1 MKINRSGRSTP
12 LTDQL
17 FLKIL
22 ESFVEKSHRLYWAI
36 AWYTGERPTAILR
49 LPQASV
55 YGSGGQPLKAIVFSG
70 RSRKCG
76 RTREVP
82 IARKL
87 HPYLLAYR
95 PDPGLLMFPS
105 RRSPDR
111 EIHRRTMDAAFRRA
125 LIRAK
130 LTGLGLSLYSARR
143 GFCSGLAAK
152 GVGLATIQTLTGH
165 QSLSVLSRYIETD
178 PMDERSIAAINL
190 L

>member
-1 MKINRSGRSTP
+1 MKINRTGRSTP

-22 ESFVEKSHRLYWAI
+22 DAFSENAHRLYWAI

-55 YGSGGQPLKAIVFSG
+55 YGSSGQPLKAIVFSG

-95 PDPGLLMFPS
+95 PDPGPLMFAS

-111 EIHRRTMDAAFRRA
+111 EINRRTMDAAFRRA
-125 LIRAK
+125 LNRAK

-152 GVGLATIQTLTGH
+152 GVGLSTIQTLTGH
-165 QSLSVLSRYIETD
+165 QSLSVLARYIESD
-178 PMDERSIAAINL
+178 PMDDRSIAAINL